1 MGLGIVIQHASFLP
15 KTRQFWPRLSLPSL
29 AALRLLH
36 AGSLVDRSASSP
48 VFSSKVSVPRFG
60 SQRRC
65 QRQDKQREQAR
76 RLAAS
81 WDRACDKPRPWR
93 GRCRSS
99 WKSWRRSCL
108 RTGITPV
115 TVAEPGQE
123 RARGERCELFEGW
136 PPAAVNQ
143 SRVAA
148 ATGLSRAEVRRRL
161 VEPSR
166 NCCRLTCEGARPKR
180 SSPWPAGVEIHL
192 FLDRNWQAEEPCR
205 VRSGASSFAEL
216 VRLHSGDI
224 PPRVVLEQFKERG
237 VVRIR
242 GEVVSLKS
250 KPKSLIG
257 VAPNALLDVV
267 PYVSD
272 LLSAA
277 ATENSNL
284 AFAQRVSLVVEGES
298 QKILITE
305 RVVRALAATASALLA
320 FPSLGEDVTTSIDR
334 TKLTV
339 ALTLVSK
346 PIAAVRKR

>member
-1 MGLGIVIQHASFLP
+1 MPIKTSSARKRDGSPILGR
-15 KTRQFWPRLSLPSL
+15 TRQAEAIARALQELLEILAPVLSS
-29 AALRLLH
+29 H
-36 AGSLVDRSASSP
+36 
-48 VFSSKVSVPRFG
+48 
-60 SQRRC
+60 
-65 QRQDKQREQAR
+65 
-76 RLAAS
+76 
-81 WDRACDKPRPWR
+81 
-93 GRCRSS
+93 
-99 WKSWRRSCL
+99 
-108 RTGITPV
+108 GITPV
-115 TVAEPGQE
+115 TIAELAKNALVAS
-123 RARGERCELFEGW
+123 
-136 PPAAVNQ
+136 AASTSRMATGRVNQ
-143 SRVAA
+143 SKVAA
-148 ATGLSRAEVRRRL
+148 VTGLSRAEVRRRL
-161 VEPSR
+161 VESSRLMPS
-166 NCCRLTCEGARPKR
+166 TARALDR
-180 SSPWPAGVEIHL
+180 SARVLAGWLRDPL
-192 FLDRNWQAEEPCR
+192 FLDGNGKPKSLSIK
-205 VRSGASSFAEL
+205 SGASSFAEL